1 MHPFEVGTIIGGY
14 TIGRLLAEGGM
25 AWIYQAKSPRARR
38 PVALKILR
46 PEYNDNEEYRE
57 RFAYEAGVM
66 RSLRHPHIVPV
77 YASGE
82 ENGMLYFAMRL
93 VRGPSLAELLSR
105 RRFSPLTAW
114 QILNPI
120 AKALDFAHENR
131 IVHRDIKPGNILVE
145 SRLLESAKGENGEN
159 GEGINGKKPKRG
171 HHVYL
176 TDFGLCQSSGA
187 PSRNRDGFSLGTPQY
202 MSPEQVLDERLMP
215 ASDVYSLGVVVYEM
229 LLGKLPFDAPRPR
242 AIAFKH
248 VRQTPPPPRSLRPDF
263 PGPLEA
269 VLMRALAKRPKD
281 RFDSAGEFSLDYA
294 HAVQEI
300 APEARRIEFW

>member
-1 MHPFEVGTIIGGY
+1 
-14 TIGRLLAEGGM
+14 
-25 AWIYQAKSPRARR
+25 
-38 PVALKILR
+38 
-46 PEYNDNEEYRE
+46 
-57 RFAYEAGVM
+57 
-66 RSLRHPHIVPV
+66 
-77 YASGE
+77 
-82 ENGMLYFAMRL
+82 MRL

-145 SRLLESAKGENGEN
+145 SRALDNTNGVNREIENSE
-159 GEGINGKKPKRG
+159 KPKRG

-176 TDFGLCQSSGA
+176 TDFGLSQSSGA
-187 PSRNRDGFSLGTPQY
+187 SSRNRDGFSLGTPQY

-248 VRQTPPPPRSLRPDF
+248 VRQTPPSPRSLHTDF
-263 PGPLEA
+263 PDPLEA

-281 RFDSAGEFSLDYA
+281 RFGSAGEFSLAYA
-294 HAVQEI
+294 HAIQEVE
-300 APEARRIEFW
+300 PNARRIEYW